1 MFRLSQP
8 VYTYCSFQLLGLA
21 VTEEGA
27 LVNWKDSRCTC
38 STKHRGI
45 GVLRSPLWDWG
56 GSGANQFG
64 NNEGGLGPP
73 VLRTIVTL
81 TVVGGSA
88 FITGFGLRDVI
99 GRAVGRRQRNR
110 TKLSEQKRP

>member
-1 MFRLSQP
+1 MSRLSQP

-45 GVLRSPLWDWG
+45 GVLRSPL
-56 GSGANQFG
+56 
-64 NNEGGLGPP
+64 
-73 VLRTIVTL
+73 
-81 TVVGGSA
+81 
-88 FITGFGLRDVI
+88 
-99 GRAVGRRQRNR
+99 
-110 TKLSEQKRP
+110 